1 MLLLLLASGL
11 RGEKA
16 FENALCLPLRGILE
30 INPHVHTARATERGI
45 KSLDVVRGGKQKTK
59 AEDMKLIH
67 EGDGISETHRPSA
80 AATPSRELRRPL
92 RLNVDPS
99 LFSSLF
105 FALDVLDEVEE
116 EELPV
121 GAPVDFSSREMPRVN
136 AASKS
141 SRSRIHRT
149 EAYAGTWKRARSIS
163 KFMVESR
170 WRSLEVKRLHWV
182 AGRSSESTRT
192 MDRQGRDLGD
202 HD

>member
-45 KSLDVVRGGKQKTK
+45 KSLDVVCGGKQKTK

-116 EELPV
+116 EEVPV

-141 SRSRIHRT
+141 SRSRIHLGRNRSAT
-149 EAYAGTWKRARSIS
+149 NREHTSMGITHLEGTLPIRFAR
-163 KFMVESR
+163 VL
-170 WRSLEVKRLHWV
+170 SLILCRVK
-182 AGRSSESTRT
+182 
-192 MDRQGRDLGD
+192 
-202 HD
+202 